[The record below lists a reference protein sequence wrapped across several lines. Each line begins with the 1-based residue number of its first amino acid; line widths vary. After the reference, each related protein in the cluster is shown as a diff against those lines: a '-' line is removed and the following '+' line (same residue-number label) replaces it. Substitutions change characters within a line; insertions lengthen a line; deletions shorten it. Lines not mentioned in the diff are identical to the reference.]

1 MVFVCEVCLK
11 HFLQNYLRSEINT
24 QISIQTPDTRQQTAA
39 AFYCVAQNPQYLL
52 LTCPLASPPYS
63 SLLMEGTNT
72 LELKVEVAAGWDWR
86 V

>member
-11 HFLQNYLRSEINT
+11 HFLQNYLRSKINT
-24 QISIQTPDTRQQTAA
+24 QISILTAA

-52 LTCPLASPPYS
+52 LTCPLAAPPYS

-72 LELKVEVAAGWDWR
+72 LELKVEVVAGWEWR

>member
-11 HFLQNYLRSEINT
+11 HFLQNYLRSKINT
-24 QISIQTPDTRQQTAA
+24 QISILTAA

-72 LELKVEVAAGWDWR
+72 LELKVEVAAGWEWR

>member
-11 HFLQNYLRSEINT
+11 HFLQNYLRSKINT
-24 QISIQTPDTRQQTAA
+24 QISILTAP

-52 LTCPLASPPYS
+52 LTCPLAAPPYS

-72 LELKVEVAAGWDWR
+72 LELKVEVAAGWEWR